1 MPRGFVNPDF
11 PCQKLSPAWAG
22 HFPWVREGATASA
35 QSRSVVPAA
44 LRRRGGTTSGRF
56 GHLEMDPSSLWSQSQ
71 HHGVEMGSQPRGG
84 KCWVSPTSSC
94 SCSRA
99 FSRDVWVGAGHQG
112 EGAQPGTAPHPQT
125 LPQAS
130 GASSLLPSWVLLF
143 RWCFVSHITDVTSR
157 RHRSAEMDLMSL
169 CFLQLRKTSERLSLQ
184 HPEEPAG
191 CSATASVPTGG
202 QRTAK
207 GAESK
212 SRASETWGQH
222 PGHSRTP
229 LSSPDP
235 ATSHPPHRT
244 RQVSPCCA
252 SHCSDSTRERGTGGT
267 GAVPPHL

>member
-1 MPRGFVNPDF
+1 MGEGRSHCQCPEPQCCPCCTQEEGWHHIWEVWAPGDGPELAVVTEPTPQCRDGLPAPGWEVPGVPHQLLQLQQGFFPGCLGGSRAPRG
-11 PCQKLSPAWAG
+11 
-22 HFPWVREGATASA
+22 R
-35 QSRSVVPAA
+35 
-44 LRRRGGTTSGRF
+44 GTTRHS
-56 GHLEMDPSSLWSQSQ
+56 
-71 HHGVEMGSQPRGG
+71 
-84 KCWVSPTSSC
+84 
-94 SCSRA
+94 
-99 FSRDVWVGAGHQG
+99 
-112 EGAQPGTAPHPQT
+112 PHPQT
-125 LPQAS
+125 PPQAS

-157 RHRSAEMDLMSL
+157 RHRGAEMDLMSL

-252 SHCSDSTRERGTGGT
+252 SHCSDSTRERGTGGA
-267 GAVPPHL
+267 GAVPPRL